1 MGICIREADLDR
13 ELPLLMGTLNDNFR
27 MQLPIDRFR
36 WLYLDNP
43 DGRAVA
49 WFALDEGSGEIVGST
64 AVTPRRIRLGRGRQE
79 VVAWNCG
86 DFSIRPRY
94 RTMGAALKLRRA
106 ARDAVDAG
114 ARPFLYAHPNDR
126 MLPVHLRV
134 GHSPLGRMVRHAR
147 RMRMETGWRPLDAA
161 GSIGLRLI
169 GRERFV
175 RRREE
180 LELLTSDAGPEF
192 DELYEKALARLGTAL
207 VRDAGYVRWRFQRM
221 PVEPHEILVS
231 RRGSRLTGYLAFVIQ
246 DRAAHVKDWLTLD
259 ERARDQLFAG
269 FVRDMSRRDVR
280 SLSVIALETH
290 PDLAAWRRFGFFV
303 RPESS
308 TAITYVPESFPGR
321 SEVSTPQAWYMT
333 VGDRDV

>member
-13 ELPLLMGTLNDNFR
+13 ELPLLMGTLNENFN

-49 WFALDEGSGEIVGST
+49 WFAIDEGSGEIVGST
-64 AVTPRRIRLGRGRQE
+64 AVTPRRIRVDRGRQE

-94 RTMGAALKLRRA
+94 RTMGVALKLRRA

-126 MLPVHLRV
+126 MLPVHLRS

-147 RMRMETGWRPLDAA
+147 RMRVDTGWGVVDAA
-161 GSIGLRLI
+161 ASAGLRLI
-169 GRERFV
+169 GREVFV
-175 RRREE
+175 RRRQDV
-180 LELLTSDAGPEF
+180 ELLAAEAGPEF
-192 DELYEKALARLGTAL
+192 DDLYERASSRLGTAL
-207 VRDAGYVRWRFQRM
+207 VRDARYVKWRFQRM
-221 PVEPHEILVS
+221 PVEAHEIIVA
-231 RRGSRLTGYLAFVIQ
+231 RGDNNLRGYLAFVVR
-246 DRAAHVKDWLTLD
+246 DRIAHVKDWLALD
-259 ERARDQLFAG
+259 DSARDQLFAG
-269 FVRDMSRRDVR
+269 FVREMHRRDVR

-290 PDLAAWRRFGFFV
+290 PDLPAWRKFGFLL

-321 SEVSTPQAWYMT
+321 AEVAAPQAWYMT